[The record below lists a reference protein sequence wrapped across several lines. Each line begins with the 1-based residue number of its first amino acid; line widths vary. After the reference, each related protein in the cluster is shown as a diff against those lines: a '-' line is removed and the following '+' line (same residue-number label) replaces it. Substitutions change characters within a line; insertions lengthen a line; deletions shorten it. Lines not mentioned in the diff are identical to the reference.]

1 MKILLTGANGY
12 IGKRLIPV
20 LIEDGHE
27 VVCLVRNPSR
37 LSLSKSLREKIT
49 VVQGDLLNRDSLN
62 EIPADIEAAF
72 YLVHS
77 MGHAGT
83 DFALLEQQCAENFV
97 ARISQTKVR
106 QIIYLSGIVNDDNLS
121 KHLQSRHSVENALRA
136 SGRPLTTLR
145 AGIIIGSGSAS
156 FEIIRDLVEKLPVMI
171 APRWLNNLTQ
181 PIAVS
186 DVLYYLRKLIGN
198 EACYDRTF
206 DIGGPDILNYRDIL
220 LRFAKVRG
228 FKRYVFNVPVLTPR
242 LSSYW
247 LYFMTSTSFSLAQ
260 SLVDSLKNEVVC
272 KNNDIEKIIPHRC
285 LPYEEAVQRAFSKIA
300 ENSVVSS
307 WKDAWVSGTLHGDY
321 NDFIQVP
328 SYGCLTDERQQ
339 TFQRDPAKVLENIW
353 SIGGERGWYGMNWL
367 WKLRGYLDKMVGGVG
382 LRRGRTNQHT
392 IEPGDALDFWR
403 VLLADEKNMRLLL
416 YAEMKLPGDAWLE
429 FHIEP
434 HAQGGTL
441 YQNATF
447 RPNGLL
453 GRLYWYSVSPM
464 HFFVFGKMIRN
475 IANN

>member
-1 MKILLTGANGY
+1 MRILLTGANGY
-12 IGKRLIPV
+12 IGKRLIPILV
-20 LIEDGHE
+20 EDGHE

-37 LSLSKSLREKIT
+37 LSLTKSLQQKII
-49 VVQGDLLNRDSLN
+49 VVQGDLLNRNSLD
-62 EIPADIEAAF
+62 EIPDDIEAAF

-83 DFALLEQQCAENFV
+83 DFALLEKQCADNFV
-97 ARISQTKVR
+97 ARISQTRVR

-121 KHLQSRHSVENALRA
+121 KHLQSRHSVENILRE

-171 APRWLNNLTQ
+171 APRWVDNNSQ
-181 PIAVS
+181 PIAIS
-186 DVLYYLRKLIGN
+186 DVLHYLRHLIGN
-198 EACYDRTF
+198 EECYGKTF
-206 DIGGPDILNYRDIL
+206 DIGGPDILKYKEML

-228 FKRYVFNVPVLTPR
+228 FKRYILNVPVLTPR

-247 LYFMTSTSFSLAQ
+247 LYFVTSTSFSLAQ

-272 KNNDIEKIIPHRC
+272 KNDDIRHVIPHRC
-285 LPYEEAVQRAFSKIA
+285 LTYEEAVERAFSKIA

-307 WKDAWVSGTLHGDY
+307 WKDAWVSGILNGDY

-328 SYGCLTDERQQ
+328 SYGCLTDERQE
-339 TFQRDPAKVLENIW
+339 TFERNPVQVLENIW

-367 WKLRGYLDKMVGGVG
+367 WKIRGYLDKLVGGVG

-403 VLLADEKNMRLLL
+403 VLLADKKHMRLLL

-429 FHIEP
+429 FRVEP
-434 HAQGGTL
+434 QGQGGILHQT
-441 YQNATF
+441 ATF
-447 RPNGLL
+447 RPSGLL
-453 GRLYWYSVSPM
+453 GRLYWYSIYPL
-464 HFFVFGKMIRN
+464 HFFVFGRMIRY
-475 IANN
+475 IARN